1 MANPMLQERKLAF
14 DTISHILAVTRL
26 DIEQHQSISDYSL
39 NIHSENYWRDIFNFI
54 YDSNYEN
61 ANFNT
66 SNTPCIDLIDDNKR
80 SLVQITTTRTNEKIS
95 NTLKAL
101 LDDSYKGYEIRI
113 YYLLDKANPSKKSE
127 QQFLSQ
133 YGLKLSDVIFD
144 SNSIISDINNL
155 STPKIIELSQLY
167 FEPNQKK
174 YTDIKVLD
182 LAIRDLVKNHVVIKP
197 NFSTNYGSVEVNNKI
212 KINGLNER
220 LGSKIKDNLDYACL
234 VDEIADGLILQD
246 LRAFIIEELYR
257 KVLLRTL
264 RLNKQSKK
272 NIEELNNL
280 ALEKGL
286 DFNELIQDLFNSIE
300 GKLLIKDFNSIN
312 VGWILVA
319 YFFEYCDAGVKDASS
334 NKVN

>member
-39 NIHSENYWRDIFNFI
+39 NIHAENYWRDILNFI
-54 YDSNYEN
+54 YGSNYEN
-61 ANFNT
+61 ANFKT
-66 SNTPCIDLIDDNKR
+66 SNTPCIDLIDENKK
-80 SLVQITTTRTNEKIS
+80 SLVQITTTRTNEKID

-101 LDDSYKGYEIRI
+101 SDNSYKGYEIRI

-127 QQFLSQ
+127 QKVLSQ
-133 YGLKLSDVIFD
+133 YGLKLSDIIFD
-144 SNSIISDINNL
+144 ANDIISNINNL
-155 STPKIIELSQLY
+155 STPKIIELCQLY

-197 NFSTNYGSVEVNNKI
+197 NFNTSYGSIEVNNKI

-257 KVLLRTL
+257 KVLLRAL
-264 RLNKQSKK
+264 RLNKQNKK

-280 ALEKGL
+280 ALDKDL
-286 DFNELIQDLFNSIE
+286 DFNEIIQGLFNSIE
-300 GKLLIKDFNSIN
+300 GMLLINDFNSIN